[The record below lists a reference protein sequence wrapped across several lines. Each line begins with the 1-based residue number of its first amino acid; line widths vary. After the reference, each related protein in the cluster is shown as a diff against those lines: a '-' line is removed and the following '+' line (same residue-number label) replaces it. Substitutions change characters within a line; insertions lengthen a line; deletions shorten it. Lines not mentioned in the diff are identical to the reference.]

1 MDYLLS
7 LVVIHILMSRVSL
20 FIVEI
25 DNVIEMVSVQ
35 NGLFCGLC
43 LVNAFDVLI
52 ANSTFANNEGSVS
65 IH

>member
-1 MDYLLS
+1 
-7 LVVIHILMSRVSL
+7 
-20 FIVEI
+20 
-25 DNVIEMVSVQ
+25 MVSVQ
-35 NGLFCGLC
+35 NAYGLFCGLC